1 MLDIDN
7 SHQRPNHSNVEK
19 EDDKS
24 NFQQDKVVDLKDARD
39 QRAKILLLLV
49 VDDVAP
55 QRGDDHP
62 RLHSTRPGFSKG
74 VYIHTLLLLKELHS
88 D

>member
-7 SHQRPNHSNVEK
+7 SRQRPNHSNVE
-19 EDDKS
+19 EQDDKS
-24 NFQQDKVVDLKDARD
+24 NFQQEKVVHLEDAGD
-39 QRAKILLLLV
+39 HRAKVLLLLV
-49 VDDVAP
+49 VDDGAP

-74 VYIHTLLLLKELHS
+74 VSVHTLLLLKELQS